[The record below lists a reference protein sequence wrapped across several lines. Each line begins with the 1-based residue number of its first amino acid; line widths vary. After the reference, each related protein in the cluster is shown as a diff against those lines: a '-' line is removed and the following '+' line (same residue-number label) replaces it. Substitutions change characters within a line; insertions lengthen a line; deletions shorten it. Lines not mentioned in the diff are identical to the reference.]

1 MMTVKISREK
11 VDNDLYLILRTIY
24 HYERSISTRFGLD
37 YEEIYLLQSL
47 RRTSPQ
53 RLTEIATMLNIPMVS
68 ASRLVGR
75 LAKNS
80 LVSKE
85 KGTKDK
91 RSLSVR
97 LLPAGEKMVKAIEKE
112 SYELIVE
119 NSKDMTKAELD
130 SLYSMA
136 ETVYKVLGLPKH
148 VIK

>member
-1 MMTVKISREK
+1 M
-11 VDNDLYLILRTIY
+11 
-24 HYERSISTRFGLD
+24 D

-53 RLTEIATMLNIPMVS
+53 RLTEIATMLNIPMFS

>member
-1 MMTVKISREK
+1 MTVKISREK

-53 RLTEIATMLNIPMVS
+53 RLTEIATMLNIPMFS

-97 LLPAGEKMVKAIEKE
+97 LLPAGIRWSRRSRKKAM
-112 SYELIVE
+112 
-119 NSKDMTKAELD
+119 N
-130 SLYSMA
+130 
-136 ETVYKVLGLPKH
+136 
-148 VIK
+148 